1 MQFHLD
7 RTMPVLLATQ
17 LTGQIEYAIT
27 CGDLEPG
34 QRLPAMRD
42 LAMELGISPVTVAG
56 VYQALGRK
64 GLVVSRVGDGTYV
77 SGSPGLTLQRAARE
91 EALERAVDQLLRV
104 AQHHDLDV
112 AELVHRVQLRHAWHD
127 RRAARLLFVG
137 IFPEA
142 TRGYAHHAASALG
155 PGDTVDATVI
165 AQMRSGDLPVP
176 LEAYDAVLTIG
187 FELATV
193 EELVAGAA
201 PVVAVPFLP
210 SEATRARLAHLQPGD
225 RILAVATYARYMGV
239 LRSSIERFAPHVAVT
254 AVETA
259 ETLDADGVADRFDAV
274 VYATGSERILPHLPR
289 STPTFEYRHVPEAQ
303 AVVKVVREV
312 LSGREARA
320 TATPE
325 AEPPLSCPAAAQ

>member
-1 MQFHLD
+1 MRLHLD
-7 RTMPVLLATQ
+7 RAMPVPLAAQ
-17 LTGQIEYAIT
+17 LMGQIEYAIA

-42 LAMELGISPVTVAG
+42 LATELGISPVTVAN
-56 VYQALGRK
+56 VYQSLGRK

-77 SGSPGLTLQRAARE
+77 SGGPGLPQQRAARE

-112 AELVHRVQLRHAWHD
+112 AELVHRVQVRHAWHD

-142 TRGYAHHAASALG
+142 TRGYAHHAAAALG
-155 PGDTVDATVI
+155 AGDTVDATVI
-165 AQMRSGDLPVP
+165 DELRAGEAPAP
-176 LEAYDAVLTIG
+176 LGAYDAVLTIG
-187 FELATV
+187 YELATV

-210 SEATRARLAHLQPGD
+210 SEETRTRLAQLQPSD
-225 RILAVATYARYMGV
+225 HVLAVATFARYMGV
-239 LRSSIERFAPHVAVT
+239 LKSSVERFAPHVDVA

-259 ETLDADGVADRFDAV
+259 ESLDVDRVAGRYDAV
-274 VYATGSERILPHLPR
+274 IYATGSEGILPHLPR
-289 STPTFEYRHVPEAQ
+289 AIPTIEYRHVPEAR
-303 AVVKVVREV
+303 AVVEVVREV
-312 LSGREARA
+312 VAGRGVA
-320 TATPE
+320 TG
-325 AEPPLSCPAAAQ
+325 